1 MFELAIESQDPH
13 LRVSV
18 SKTTGLV

>member
-1 MFELAIESQDPH
+1 MFELVIESQDPH

-18 SKTTGLV
+18 SKATGLV